1 MRAEAPRRVISLAMA
16 TEATTGI
23 TLHPAVFQAFMCLP
37 GLPAPV
43 VMTGTCSSASTA
55 ATSFTEGLISITL
68 TPKGFSVSPR
78 TMWICSRT

>member
-23 TLHPAVFQAFMCLP
+23 TRMPASFHRAMYLV

-43 VMTGTCSSASTA
+43 VTTGTFFSMTISMSSSTCGCSSMM
-55 ATSFTEGLISITL
+55 L
-68 TPKGFSVSPR
+68 TPKG
-78 TMWICSRT
+78 